1 MKTPVIF
8 HIDVNNAFL
17 SWEAVYRIDTLE
29 ESLDLRTIPS
39 VIGGDRKKRHGVVL
53 AKSMEAKKFGV
64 KTGEPLLHALKKCPN
79 LEVIPAR
86 FSIYMKFSQA
96 MLQILQDYTPT
107 IEKFS
112 IDEAFLDMTDTIHLF
127 GSPLE
132 VAGHIRE
139 RIFKELH
146 FTVNIGIST
155 NKLLA
160 KMASDFQKPNLC
172 HTLYPEEVPSKMWP
186 LPVGDLFFVGRNA
199 KKKLDALGIYTIG
212 DLALA
217 NLSVL
222 KTHLGNKYSELI
234 YSYANG
240 IDNSAVEPEASI
252 NKGYGNSI
260 TLPRDAEDLDTVNQ
274 VLLSLSE
281 TIGTRLRADGLK
293 CNCIMIEMKDF
304 NFQHQSH
311 QRTISEPTNITSVIY
326 ENAYELFKEAW
337 NKVPLRLI
345 GIRTSKITEE
355 PYTQL
360 NLFSSM
366 KNEKLE
372 KLDSAIDHIRERFGS
387 DSIKRASFLDKNSIC
402 RHSEGKK

>member
-17 SWEAVYRIDTLE
+17 SWEAVYRIDTLKE
-29 ESLDLRTIPS
+29 PLDLRTIPS
-39 VIGGDRKKRHGVVL
+39 AIGGDQEKRHGVVL
-53 AKSMEAKKFGV
+53 AKSMEAKKFQV
-64 KTGEPLLHALKKCPN
+64 RTGEPLLHALKKCPN
-79 LEVIPAR
+79 LTIVPAR
-86 FSIYMKFSQA
+86 YSIYVEFSQA
-96 MLQILQDYTPT
+96 IINILKDYTPS

-127 GSPLE
+127 GPPLE
-132 VAGHIRE
+132 VAGQIRE
-139 RIFKELH
+139 RIFRELH

-172 HTLYPEEVPSKMWP
+172 HTLYPDEISSKMWP
-186 LPVGDLFFVGRNA
+186 LPVRDLFFVGANA
-199 KKKLDALGIYTIG
+199 KKKLDSLGIYTIG

-217 NLSVL
+217 DLSIL
-222 KTHLGNKYSELI
+222 QTHLGNKYGKLI
-234 YSYANG
+234 HCYANG
-240 IDNSAVEPEASI
+240 IDHSTVESVPSI

-260 TLPRDAEDLDTVNQ
+260 TLPKDVEDFETANQ

-293 CNCIMIEMKDF
+293 CNCIAVEMKDF
-304 NFQHQSH
+304 NFHHQSH
-311 QRTISEPTNITSVIY
+311 QRTLEKSTNITSVIY
-326 ENAYELFKEAW
+326 DNAYTLFKESW

-360 NLFSSM
+360 NLFDSK

-372 KLDSAIDHIRERFGS
+372 KLDSAIDRIRERYGT
-387 DSIKRASFLDKNSIC
+387 DSVKRASFLDK
-402 RHSEGKK
+402 GKK